1 MKIFV
6 LWQSKESVCEIQK
19 LAKSGV
25 SYSIHVFET
34 YEWLVFSSIYFIYY
48 KFQSRNNLFL
58 AFQTKFGSSG
68 HSDSSEH
75 RKIGSK

>member
-25 SYSIHVFET
+25 SYSIHIFDT
-34 YEWLVFSSIYFIYY
+34 YDEWYL
-48 KFQSRNNLFL
+48 LFL
-58 AFQTKFGSSG
+58 LQIPIK
-68 HSDSSEH
+68 
-75 RKIGSK
+75 K